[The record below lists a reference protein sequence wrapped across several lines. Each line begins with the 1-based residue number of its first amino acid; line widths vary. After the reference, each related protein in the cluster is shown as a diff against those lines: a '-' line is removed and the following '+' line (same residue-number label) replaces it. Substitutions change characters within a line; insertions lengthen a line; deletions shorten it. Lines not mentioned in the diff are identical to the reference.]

1 MERSVRIF
9 RTAVIT
15 VLAVGG
21 LVAAQQPPA
30 GQPPAGQPP
39 AGQPPAA
46 QQPAAPQQP
55 MSFFVT
61 SAGKGDGANLG
72 GLAGADAHCQALA
85 AAAGA
90 GNRTWHAYLSASAS
104 GNQPAVHAR
113 DRIGNGPWYNAR
125 GARIAQNVADLHGDT
140 VEQARLGNNLSRTT
154 ALTEKNEAVPGAGQ
168 QPNEHDILTGSM
180 TDGRGFTDGA
190 DHTCSNW
197 TSNATTGSAQVGHF
211 DRTGGGNTSWNS
223 AHGSRGCSQANLVS
237 TGGAGRLYCFAVN

>member
-1 MERSVRIF
+1 MERNVRIF
-9 RTAVIT
+9 RAA
-15 VLAVGG
+15 VLAVIGIGG
-21 LVAAQQPPA
+21 LVSAQQPPA
-30 GQPPAGQPP
+30 GQPAAGQPP
-39 AGQPPAA
+39 AS
-46 QQPAAPQQP
+46 QQAAPQQP

-72 GLAGADAHCQALA
+72 GLSGADAHCQALA

-104 GNQPAVHAR
+104 GNQPAVNAR
-113 DRIGNGPWYNAR
+113 DRIGQGPWFNAR
-125 GARIAQNVADLHGDT
+125 GQRIAQNVGDLHGDT
-140 VEQARLGNNLSRTT
+140 LEQARLGNNLSRTT
-154 ALTEKNEAVPGAGQ
+154 VFTEKNETIPGAGST
-168 QPNEHDILTGSM
+168 PNEHDILTGSQ
-180 TDGRGFTDGA
+180 TDGRGYTDSA

-211 DRTGGGNTSWNS
+211 DRTGGNNTSWNS